1 MTNSEREAKRKRA
14 KKVQGLA
21 WNLLDA
27 EKVAVLVPRVA
38 ADVLELLE
46 EIQQLTSALETEGG
60 NDE

>member
-1 MTNSEREAKRKRA
+1 MTDNHEAKRKRA
-14 KKVQGLA
+14 DRVRLRVEKGIFY
-21 WNLLDA
+21 A
-27 EKVAVLVPRVA
+27 EEVRDCA